1 MIMSP
6 GLKIGNRGKEK
17 SGSQVINSTKNV
29 EKCVKIPAVR
39 EAWFSL
45 QSTVRERGHQEK
57 SLGSQNETNRTR
69 RAWTR
74 L

>member
-1 MIMSP
+1 MSP

-39 EAWFSL
+39 EA
-45 QSTVRERGHQEK
+45 
-57 SLGSQNETNRTR
+57 
-69 RAWTR
+69 
-74 L
+74 